1 MSSNERSCLRSS
13 SAASFRTASPRS
25 WPCSSLIALKP
36 SRSHTTTQTGSPASA
51 ACSAISAKR
60 AGSDVRLSRPVS
72 GSRADSER
80 CCISAFMRNWANAV
94 RPTAAATPM
103 SVKVGSSA
111 NPAGSAPA
119 VAASSTATVRAS
131 PAWTPRVEKRAGSVT
146 SGSRMT
152 AIAGLCGPP
161 VTAMPAPM
169 RTCALTTVAATT
181 YSGRALV
188 LIHGR
193 STL

>member
-1 MSSNERSCLRSS
+1 
-13 SAASFRTASPRS
+13 
-25 WPCSSLIALKP
+25 
-36 SRSHTTTQTGSPASA
+36 
-51 ACSAISAKR
+51 
-60 AGSDVRLSRPVS
+60 
-72 GSRADSER
+72 
-80 CCISAFMRNWANAV
+80 MRNWANAV
-94 RPTAAATPM
+94 SPTAAATPT

-119 VAASSTATVRAS
+119 VAASSTATVRAR
-131 PAWTPRVEKRAGSVT
+131 PAYTPRVEKRAGSVT
-146 SGSRMT
+146 SGSRIT
-152 AIAGLCGPP
+152 AIGGTLGS
-161 VTAMPAPM
+161 TGDAMPAPM